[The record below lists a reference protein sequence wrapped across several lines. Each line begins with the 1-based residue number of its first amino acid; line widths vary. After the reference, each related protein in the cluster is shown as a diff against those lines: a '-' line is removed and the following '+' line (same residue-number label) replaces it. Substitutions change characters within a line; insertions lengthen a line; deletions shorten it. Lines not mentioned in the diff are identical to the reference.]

1 MIHILYILPPQEHNS
16 AVWGIFTK
24 LCSHRCRLIP
34 ERPVALPGSPP
45 ATWTLSQGPRRAPAL
60 GSSHLFCLECASSS
74 IPMAHSFRPLLKPR
88 GLRKVFS
95 DYPTTTS
102 CLKLYSAPTY
112 CFLSPF
118 LWVVLYS
125 LSLSSTVK
133 KCLAHSRCSLNIC
146 QVKKK
151 KKTSP
156 LHTHTHLFVYF

>member
-1 MIHILYILPPQEHNS
+1 MKKILHKLLNFR
-16 AVWGIFTK
+16 IF
-24 LCSHRCRLIP
+24 
-34 ERPVALPGSPP
+34 PGLWVYRS
-45 ATWTLSQGPRRAPAL
+45 LSLVIVLMHFSLLDDP
-60 GSSHLFCLECASSS
+60 
-74 IPMAHSFRPLLKPR
+74 IPMAYSFRPLLKPR

-151 KKTSP
+151 KNISSA
-156 LHTHTHLFVYF
+156 HTHTFICLFLTVLRSL